1 MVITARYPCTWEPGL
16 AAAGAGCYA
25 GFVMKVL
32 DCDYLIIGAGLAGLS
47 AAVELAPHGQ
57 VVLCAKRAL
66 TESNSSHAQG
76 GIAVPIAEDDTIESH
91 LQDTIVAGA
100 GLTHPGVARD
110 IIAAGADRIA
120 ALEEWGVR
128 FERKTGNDR
137 EPDDEYD
144 LGREGGHSVRRI
156 LHSGDFTGAEIIRVM
171 AARAQRLRSVKI
183 LEDHMAIDLITTGWL
198 KVPGQDACIGAYF
211 IDRRTHE
218 ILAVRAAHT
227 LLATGGAGKV
237 YLYTSNPD
245 IATGDGIAM
254 AWRAGL
260 EIRNMEFVQF
270 HPTCLYHPEAKSF
283 LISEAVRG
291 EGAQLLNAAG
301 DAFMKRYDPRAE
313 LAPRDI
319 VARAIDHEMK
329 TRGDAYVYLDISFKS
344 AAFLRQRFPNIY
356 ATCKKFGYDMA
367 REPIP
372 VVPAEH
378 YFCGGVTADV
388 RGRTAM
394 AGLHAAGEVTCTGL
408 HGANRLASNSL
419 LEALVCGHAAARDML
434 ATPQNNRAD
443 VEIPPWKIGDA
454 VPSDEAVVVT
464 HNWNEVRTVMW
475 DYVGIVRTSR
485 RLARA
490 LRRIGNLRREIRAY
504 YQDYLVTS
512 DLLELRN
519 IAAVAELVIRSAMH
533 RRESRGLHYTLDY
546 PYLSDN
552 MCRDTMIHD
561 LPGGGAV

>member
-1 MVITARYPCTWEPGL
+1 
-16 AAAGAGCYA
+16 
-25 GFVMKVL
+25 MKVL
-32 DCDYLIIGAGLAGLS
+32 DCDFLVLGAGLAGLS
-47 AAVELAPHGQ
+47 AAMELAPRGR
-57 VVLCAKRAL
+57 VVLCAKRTL
-66 TESNSSHAQG
+66 SESNSSYAQG
-76 GIAVPIAEDDTIESH
+76 GIAVPVAEDDTIDAH
-91 LQDTIVAGA
+91 LKDTLVAGA
-100 GLTHPGVARD
+100 GLTRADVARE
-110 IIAAGADRIA
+110 IIAGGAARIA
-120 ALEEWGVR
+120 AIESWGVH
-128 FERKTGNDR
+128 FERKTRHPR
-137 EPDDEYD
+137 EADAEYD

-156 LHSGDFTGAEIIRVM
+156 LHSGDFTGAEVIRVM
-171 AARAQRLRSVKI
+171 SARIRRQPNVQV
-183 LEDHMAIDLITTGWL
+183 LENHMAIDLITTGWL
-198 KVPGQDACIGAYF
+198 KAAGDDACIGAYF
-211 IDRRTHE
+211 LDRGTNE
-218 ILAVRAAHT
+218 ILAVRAPHT
-227 LLATGGAGKV
+227 VLATGGAGKV

-291 EGAQLLNAAG
+291 EGARLLNGAG
-301 DAFMKRYDPRAE
+301 RAFMKSYDPRAE

-329 TRGDAYVYLDISFKS
+329 TRGDACVYLDITHKS
-344 AAFLRQRFPNIY
+344 EAFLRRRFPNIF
-356 ATCKKFGYDMA
+356 ATCEKYGFNMA
-367 REPIP
+367 RRPIP
-372 VVPAEH
+372 VVPAAH
-378 YFCGGVTADV
+378 YFCGGVATDT

-394 AGLHAAGEVTCTGL
+394 AGLHAAGEVACTGL

-419 LEALVCGHAAARDML
+419 LEALVCGHAAARDIL
-434 ATPQNNRAD
+434 EHPRPKSRKIK
-443 VEIPPWKIGDA
+443 IPAWKIGDA

-475 DYVGIVRTSR
+475 DYVGIVRTNR

-490 LRRIGNLRREIRAY
+490 LRRITTLRREIRAY
-504 YQDYLVTS
+504 YRDYLVTA

-519 IAAVAELVIRSAMH
+519 IAAVAELVVRAAML

-546 PYLSDN
+546 PETAAS
-552 MCRDTMIHD
+552 MCKDTVIQD

>member
-1 MVITARYPCTWEPGL
+1 M
-16 AAAGAGCYA
+16 
-25 GFVMKVL
+25 L
-32 DCDYLIIGAGLAGLS
+32 DCDFLVIGAGLAGLS
-47 AAVELAPHGQ
+47 AALELAPHGR
-57 VVLCAKRAL
+57 VILCAKRGL
-66 TESNSSHAQG
+66 GKSNSSHAQG
-76 GIAVPIAEDDTIESH
+76 GIAVPIAEDDTIEAH
-91 LQDTIVAGA
+91 LRDTLIAGA
-100 GLTHPGVARD
+100 GLTNADVARE
-110 IIAAGADRIA
+110 IIAGGAARIA
-120 ALEEWGVR
+120 ALESWGVR
-128 FERKTGNDR
+128 FERKARPHESDA
-137 EPDDEYD
+137 EYD

-156 LHSGDFTGAEIIRVM
+156 LHSGDITGAEVIRVM
-171 AARAQRLRSVKI
+171 AERVRRQPNVRV

-198 KVPGQDACIGAYF
+198 KVPGDDACIGSYF
-211 IDRRTHE
+211 LDRATSD
-218 ILAVRAAHT
+218 ILAVRAPNT
-227 LLATGGAGKV
+227 VLATGGASKV

-291 EGAQLLNAAG
+291 EGARLLNGAG
-301 DAFMKRYDPRAE
+301 KPFMKRYDPRAE

-329 TRGDAYVYLDISFKS
+329 TRGDACAYLDITHKS
-344 AAFLRQRFPNIY
+344 AAFLKRRFPNIF
-356 ATCKKFGYDMA
+356 ATCKKFGFDMA
-367 REPIP
+367 KQPIP
-372 VVPAEH
+372 VVPAAH
-378 YFCGGVTADV
+378 YFCGGVAADV

-394 AGLHAAGEVTCTGL
+394 AGLHAAGEVAFTGL

-419 LEALVCGHAAARDML
+419 LEALVCGHAAARDIL
-434 ATPQNNRAD
+434 ETARPKARKIK
-443 VEIPPWKIGDA
+443 IPAWKTGDA

-464 HNWNEVRTVMW
+464 HNWDEVRTVMW
-475 DYVGIVRTSR
+475 DYVGIVRTNR

-490 LRRIGNLRREIRAY
+490 LRRITTLRREIRAY
-504 YQDYLVTS
+504 YRDYLVTA

-519 IAAVAELVIRSAMH
+519 ISAVAELVVRAAML

-546 PYLSDN
+546 PYLAAS
-552 MCRDTMIHD
+552 MCHDTVIHD